1 MIFAIGPRILPAFLN
16 SRELWSPRLMRWALV
31 LVATG
36 CTMRVLSEP
45 LAYAGVASWA
55 WRALP
60 VSAFIELSAVLVFAL
75 DMGKTLATPIP
86 TWFGRQ
92 QIKGT
97 VMVYWYV
104 SSYPA
109 TRPLLIEAGL
119 TTLER
124 ARTVPR
130 TLTLAEAAAADG
142 ADLANILSKL
152 GDFFDA
158 RRTRTART
166 KD

>member
-1 MIFAIGPRILPAFLN
+1 
-16 SRELWSPRLMRWALV
+16 
-31 LVATG
+31 
-36 CTMRVLSEP
+36 MRV
-45 LAYAGVASWA
+45 
-55 WRALP
+55 LP

>member
-1 MIFAIGPRILPAFLN
+1 
-16 SRELWSPRLMRWALV
+16 MRWALV
-31 LVATG
+31 LLTVG
-36 CTMRVLSEP
+36 CTLRVSSEP
-45 LAYAGVASWA
+45 LAYAGVAPWA
-55 WRALP
+55 WRVLP

-75 DMGKTLATPIP
+75 NMGKTLATPIP

-92 QIKGT
+92 QLKGT
-97 VMVYWYV
+97 MMVYWYV

-109 TRPLLIEAGL
+109 TRQLLIEAGL

-130 TLTLAEAAAADG
+130 TLTLAQAAAADG
-142 ADLANILSKL
+142 ADLADILSKL

-166 KD
+166 NA